1 MTRGFSLVLLLLCL
15 FGASARA
22 DSVAVSFPSLD
33 GQGTKPP
40 TRLTARLLLP
50 DGLTGLL
57 AVRSRRTD
65 VGVLVA
71 FGIGLLVMG
80 LVLPR

>member
-1 MTRGFSLVLLLLCL
+1 VIAGCALLAAATC
-15 FGASARA
+15 
-22 DSVAVSFPSLD
+22 
-33 GQGTKPP
+33 
-40 TRLTARLLLP
+40 RLLLP

-71 FGIGLLVMG
+71 FGIGLLVVG